1 MLRTRLITGVVL
13 AILFLL
19 AVASPSS
26 LVFYCFCGLA
36 LVIAG
41 WEWSGLAGI
50 SGVISKI
57 ALTLFVLAML
67 LAIFLSIPSMDR
79 SLISSESLIING
91 LYIVIF
97 LWPLFLILVIAYPR
111 SQRVWNNRPFKIAI
125 GALVF
130 VQAWVAVIWTREQE
144 FYGHL
149 MIYAIALV
157 ALSDI
162 GAYFAGKKF
171 GQIKLAANV
180 SPGKSWEGVFGGVLV
195 ALLFATIVHII
206 FGETVFNGLSLLLM
220 LLIALVVSLV
230 SVLGDLSI
238 SMLKRAAGIKDT
250 GNILPGHGGVLDRID
265 GMLAALP
272 VFAFLMHLVKS

>member
-26 LVFYCFCGLA
+26 LVFYCFCGVA

-50 SGVISKI
+50 SDVIAKTT
-57 ALTLFVLAML
+57 LTLFVLAIL
-67 LAIFLSIPSMDR
+67 LIIFLLIPSADE
-79 SLISSESLIING
+79 SLILSESSIING
-91 LYIVIF
+91 LYIVLF

-111 SQRVWNNRPFKIAI
+111 SLSVWNNRLFKIII

-149 MIYAIALV
+149 MVYAIALV

-171 GQIKLAANV
+171 GRIKLAVNV

-195 ALLFATIVHII
+195 ALLLAAIVHTI
-206 FGETVFNGLSLLLM
+206 FGETVFKGLSLLFM
-220 LLIALVVSLV
+220 LLVALLVSLV

-238 SMLKRAAGIKDT
+238 SMLKRAVGVKDT

-272 VFAFLMHLVKS
+272 VFAFLMHLVNS